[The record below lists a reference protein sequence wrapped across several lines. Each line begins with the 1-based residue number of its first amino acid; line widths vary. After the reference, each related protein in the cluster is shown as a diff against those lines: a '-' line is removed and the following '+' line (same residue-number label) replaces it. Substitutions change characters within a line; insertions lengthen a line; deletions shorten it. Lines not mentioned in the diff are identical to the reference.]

1 MLAEVFTCLPEGVR
15 LRDIAAAD
23 LPFLCALYASTRMDE
38 VNQVDWS
45 QEQKTAFLEQQFQ
58 AQHQHYQ
65 QHFAAAEFLLIEQ
78 RTDKDGQ
85 SQWQPIGR
93 LYLDERSDEIR
104 LIDIALMTDHRNRGL
119 GTNILQQLFEIAGS
133 RDLAVRIHVEKNNP
147 AYRLYQRLGFRMLED
162 KGVYDLLE
170 WRDTRLA

>member
-1 MLAEVFTCLPEGVR
+1 MLAEAFTSLPEGVR
-15 LRDIAAAD
+15 LRTIVAAD
-23 LPFLCALYASTRMDE
+23 LPFLSALYASTRMDE
-38 VNQVDWS
+38 VNQVDWP

-65 QHFAAAEFLLIEQ
+65 QHFADAEFLLIEQ
-78 RTDKDGQ
+78 YTQKGEQ

-104 LIDIALMTDHRNRGL
+104 LIDIALMTGYRNQGL
-119 GTNILQQLFEIAGS
+119 GTNLLQQLFAIAAS

-147 AYRLYQRLGFRMLED
+147 AYRLYQRLGFGMLED

-170 WRDTRLA
+170 WRDTRPT